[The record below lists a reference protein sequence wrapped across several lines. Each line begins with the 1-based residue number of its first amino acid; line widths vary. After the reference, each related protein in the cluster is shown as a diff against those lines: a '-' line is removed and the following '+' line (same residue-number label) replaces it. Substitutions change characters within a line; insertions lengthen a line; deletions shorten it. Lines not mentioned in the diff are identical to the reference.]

1 MSSQSIGIFAKT
13 FSRLSIEANLDA
25 VARCG
30 VSVVQYNM
38 SCARLPGVPDD
49 VPLELAMRIRLAAAA
64 RGIRIAAVSGTFNM
78 IHPDLGQRQ
87 RGLRGLRALAGA
99 CAALG
104 TRCITLC
111 TCTRDAED
119 MWRGNPDNKSP
130 QAWADLLASME
141 AAIATAEEFNIV
153 LGIEPEVANVIDSP
167 AKARLLLREMR
178 SPRLKIVLDPA
189 NLFRPGDLARQH
201 HILADA
207 FDMLAPHMIMAH
219 AKDVVESS
227 GEIRHVAAGTGQ
239 LDYSLYLSLLR
250 HVRVPLIAHGL
261 SEQEVPWSLAFL
273 RATAKRSDRLSRL
286 RMGVG

>member
-1 MSSQSIGIFAKT
+1 
-13 FSRLSIEANLDA
+13 
-25 VARCG
+25 
-30 VSVVQYNM
+30 
-38 SCARLPGVPDD
+38 
-49 VPLELAMRIRLAAAA
+49 
-64 RGIRIAAVSGTFNM
+64 M
-78 IHPDLGQRQ
+78 IHPDVEKRLQ
-87 RGLRGLRALAGA
+87 GLRGLQALAGA
-99 CAALG
+99 CAGLG

-111 TCTRDAED
+111 TGTRDAEN
-119 MWRGNPDNKSP
+119 MWRGHSENNSP
-130 QAWADLLASME
+130 RAWADLLGSME
-141 AAIATAEEFNIV
+141 AAVATAEEFGIV

-167 AKARLLLREMR
+167 SKAQLLLREMR

-201 HILADA
+201 DILEDA

-219 AKDVVESS
+219 AKDVVESN
-227 GEIRHVAAGTGQ
+227 GEIRHVAARTGQ

-273 RATAKRSDRLSRL
+273 RATAKRSDRHSPL

>member
-13 FSRLSIEANLDA
+13 FSRLSIEANLHA

-38 SCARLPGVPDD
+38 SCAGLPSVPDD
-49 VPLELAMRIRLAAAA
+49 VPLGPAMRIGLAAAA

-78 IHPDLGQRQ
+78 IHPDVEQRR
-87 RGLRGLRALAGA
+87 RGLRGLRALARA

-111 TCTRDAED
+111 TGTREAED
-119 MWRGNPDNKSP
+119 MWRGNPDNNSP
-130 QAWADLLASME
+130 QAWADLLTSME
-141 AAIATAEEFNIV
+141 PAVDTAEEFDIV
-153 LGIEPEVANVIDSP
+153 LGIEPEVANVVDSP
-167 AKARLLLREMR
+167 AKALLLLREMR
-178 SPRLKIVLDPA
+178 SSRLKIVLDPA
-189 NLFRPGDLARQH
+189 NLFRPGDLAGQH
-201 HILADA
+201 DILEDA

-219 AKDVVESS
+219 AKDVVESN
-227 GEIRHVAAGTGQ
+227 GEIRHVAAGAGQ

-250 HVRVPLIAHGL
+250 DVRVPLIAHGL

-273 RATAKRSDRLSRL
+273 RATAKRFDRHSPLH
-286 RMGVG
+286 MGVG